1 MLKSSRLDLLVLY
14 RIYTPQN
21 VRCCEQHIFRHA
33 RLNPMDIVEIDAR
46 KRLNSHLQSQD
57 LPLSV
62 EDLLKLIQ
70 EAIKSSRLDF
80 RDAMLSNDD
89 YLA

>member
-1 MLKSSRLDLLVLY
+1 MFDVM
-14 RIYTPQN
+14 T
-21 VRCCEQHIFRHA
+21 QHILRHG

-46 KRLNSHLQSQD
+46 KRLNSQLQSQD

-62 EDLLKLIQ
+62 EDLLKLI
-70 EAIKSSRLDF
+70 EKAIKSSRLDF
-80 RDAMLSNDD
+80 RDAVLSNDD